1 MDLPNIA
8 GTSIDEVPIERCD
21 VIPESAGATDGDRGI
36 LAAAYGAALG
46 RMGTPFIRGHL
57 RREELRHTGKFE
69 RLELPLAVLGLLAVT
84 FFLVQ
89 IIFLQE
95 KIKLRNYDLLL
106 WLKSSNSYAILGNPA
121 EGYPGYLKDPPED
134 LVQYCEAAQEGR
146 DSQRTRFQQL
156 QQVQARLNN
165 YILQAQKDLGQS
177 GEITQP
183 LSALE
188 GAALVLGVIDEL
200 GKDKVGRFSIRKLDV
215 QFRKQAGRNPDRVE
229 VSMDMTFFAP
239 DTLIATEH
247 WTNMRAAIQD
257 QPWCVG
263 EVEGR
268 DNRNLSTG
276 GGIYLDNI
284 RIVVDPLKA
293 EDKKAS

>member
-1 MDLPNIA
+1 M
-8 GTSIDEVPIERCD
+8 
-21 VIPESAGATDGDRGI
+21 
-36 LAAAYGAALG
+36 
-46 RMGTPFIRGHL
+46 
-57 RREELRHTGKFE
+57 
-69 RLELPLAVLGLLAVT
+69 
-84 FFLVQ
+84 
-89 IIFLQE
+89 
-95 KIKLRNYDLLL
+95 
-106 WLKSSNSYAILGNPA
+106 
-121 EGYPGYLKDPPED
+121 
-134 LVQYCEAAQEGR
+134 
-146 DSQRTRFQQL
+146 
-156 QQVQARLNN
+156 QARLNN